1 MLGPAAVVAAVVALT
16 LTTAGAG
23 AQGTTSTCPV
33 GGKSPVTLA
42 VYAVEKCVG
51 NAPSP
56 ISGFNAAT
64 DLQNAEQYCSAEPAS
79 GDATLGQA
87 LISQAAGYQ
96 QPVAGWKQA
105 STAYFAAEK
114 AWYAKHAKRE
124 SKKAKKSADKIV
136 KAING
141 VVPTIGLMASSDTT
155 FDADV
160 TAAGTAYNRQNCTQ
174 VEASLTQAATD
185 QQTAEAA
192 QTKFNN
198 AFQVI
203 IDIVSQKGYSA

>member
-1 MLGPAAVVAAVVALT
+1 MFGPAAVVAAVVALA

-33 GGKSPVTLA
+33 GGKGAVTLA

-105 STAYFAAEK
+105 STAYFAAE
-114 AWYAKHAKRE
+114 
-124 SKKAKKSADKIV
+124 
-136 KAING
+136 G
-141 VVPTIGLMASSDTT
+141 VVRETREAREQESEEEC
-155 FDADV
+155 
-160 TAAGTAYNRQNCTQ
+160 RQDRQ
-174 VEASLTQAATD
+174 GD
-185 QQTAEAA
+185 QRRGPDDWLDGQ
-192 QTKFNN
+192 
-198 AFQVI
+198 
-203 IDIVSQKGYSA
+203 